1 MMTKNNIDTGLGIY
15 VHIPFCISKCIYCG
29 FYSKAGAPDAEEEN
43 TYVNLLVQEIENAAR
58 PDREVDSIFFGGGTP
73 SILKAESLIEILSTI
88 RRCFDVSADC
98 EITLEANP
106 GTLNKGYLSKLYEA
120 GFNRLSMGCQS
131 FSDVVLKTLGRI
143 HRSKDV
149 YESFSVARASGFD
162 NINLDLMFSVPGAD
176 EKLWQETLD
185 KMMEL
190 SPEHLSFYSLQIEED
205 TPLYNMYKNGIFEE
219 VSDELDR
226 NMYHRAIECLKS
238 SGYEHYEIS
247 NAAKPGFECRHNIKY
262 WSLSDY
268 LGFGKSASSFID
280 GVRFTNA
287 TDDGYGKGVLM
298 ERDFLKSRGV
308 LSMPELGNLEFAK
321 YKYSEFHVND
331 FIDTVS
337 EFVFLGLRRTDGI
350 SFEDF
355 EQRFGKSFE
364 DVYADRR
371 VEIESFIESGDLV
384 EDESGLRLSEK
395 GFDISNKIMAIFV

>member
-58 PDREVDSIFFGGGTP
+58 ADREVDSIFFGGGTP

-131 FSDVVLKTLGRI
+131 FSDVVLKTLGRV

-176 EKLWQETLD
+176 GKLWQETLD

-298 ERDFLKSRGV
+298 EKDFLKSRGV
-308 LSMPELGNLEFAK
+308 LSMPELGNLEFTK

-331 FIDTVS
+331 FMDTVS

-350 SFEDF
+350 SFDDF

-371 VEIESFIESGDLV
+371 VEIEPFIESGDLV
-384 EDESGLRLSEK
+384 EDESGLRLSER

>member
-29 FYSKAGAPDAEEEN
+29 FYSRAGAPDAEEEN

-88 RRCFDVSADC
+88 RRCFDVSAGC

-131 FSDVVLKTLGRI
+131 FSDEVLKTLGRI

-149 YESFSVARASGFD
+149 YESFLAARVAGFD

-176 EKLWQETLD
+176 EELWQETLD

-190 SPEHLSFYSLQIEED
+190 SPEHVSFYSLQIEED
-205 TPLYNMYKNGIFEE
+205 TPLYNMYKNGIFAE

-226 NMYHRAIECLKS
+226 SMYHRAIECLKS
-238 SGYEHYEIS
+238 SSYEHYEIS
-247 NAAKPGFECRHNIKY
+247 NAAKPGFECRHNLKY
-262 WSLSDY
+262 WSLSEY

-280 GVRFTNA
+280 GIRFTNA

-308 LSMPELGNLEFAK
+308 LSMPELANFEFAK
-321 YKYSEFHVND
+321 YKYSEFYVND
-331 FIDTVS
+331 FIDTAS
-337 EFVFLGLRRTDGI
+337 EFVFLGLRRTAGI
-350 SFEDF
+350 SFDDF
-355 EQRFGKSFE
+355 EQRFEKSFE

-371 VEIESFIESGDLV
+371 VEIESFIESGDLL
-384 EDESGLRLSEK
+384 EDESGLRLSER

>member
-29 FYSKAGAPDAEEEN
+29 FYSRAGAPDAEEEN

-88 RRCFDVSADC
+88 RRCFDVSAGC

-131 FSDVVLKTLGRI
+131 FSDEVLKTLGRI

-149 YESFSVARASGFD
+149 YESFSAARVAGFD

-176 EKLWQETLD
+176 EELWQETLD

-190 SPEHLSFYSLQIEED
+190 SPEHVSFYSLQIEED
-205 TPLYNMYKNGIFEE
+205 TPLYNMYKNGIFAE

-226 NMYHRAIECLKS
+226 SMYHRAIECLKS

-247 NAAKPGFECRHNIKY
+247 NAAKPGFECRHNLKY
-262 WSLSDY
+262 WSLSEY

-298 ERDFLKSRGV
+298 ESAFLKSRGV

-331 FIDTVS
+331 FMDTAS
-337 EFVFLGLRRTDGI
+337 EFVFLGLRRTAGI
-350 SFEDF
+350 SFDNF
-355 EQRFGKSFE
+355 EQRFGKSFV

-371 VEIESFIESGDLV
+371 VEIEPFIESGDLV
-384 EDESGLRLSEK
+384 EDESGLRLSER